1 MRSIARRT
9 IWRYPR
15 PLGLLGN
22 LGFDIKSGFQH
33 VKVETFEGG
42 SRVDKTFGYRF
53 RAGGRWVREKPEWA
67 DAVPYRAEE
76 LRAAVVKGVTRIWI
90 TEGEADA
97 DALVELGEVA
107 TSSHRGAEGWTP
119 KMAEWL
125 LTSWW
130 ASSVVIVADRDP
142 TGGYVAART
151 LGLLRDLG
159 VPLGRL
165 RVARTPVTAIG
176 ADTRDHLAA
185 GYGPED
191 FVDVDIDELLAY
203 VKKHMG
209 AVGTWAGG
217 SGPAVEVTE
226 ADKAAIK
233 NWKPRRA

>member
-15 PLGLLGN
+15 PRGLLGN
-22 LGFDIKSGFQH
+22 LGFDASSGFQH
-33 VKVETFEGG
+33 VKVETFEGAE
-42 SRVDKTFGYRF
+42 RVDKTFGYRY
-53 RAGGRWVREKPEWA
+53 RAGGRWIQEKPEWA

-76 LRAAVVKGVTRIWI
+76 LRSAVIGDGCIWVV
-90 TEGEADA
+90 EGEADA
-97 DALVELGEVA
+97 DALAELGEVA

-119 KMAEWL
+119 KMAQWFIS
-125 LTSWW
+125 SWW
-130 ASSVVIVADRDP
+130 SYSVVIVADRDP

-151 LGLLRDLG
+151 LGLLRGLG

-209 AVGTWAGG
+209 AVGTRAGG